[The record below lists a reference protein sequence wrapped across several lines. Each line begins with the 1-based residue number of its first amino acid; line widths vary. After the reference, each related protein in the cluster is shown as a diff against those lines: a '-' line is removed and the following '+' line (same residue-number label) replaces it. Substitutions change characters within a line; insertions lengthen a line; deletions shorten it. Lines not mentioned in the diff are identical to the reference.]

1 MMTKYANK
9 IKQNL
14 THLIKEMHHHSDD
27 YVKHPGID
35 FTRTRKLS
43 FETMMNFILAMNG
56 NSIYTEL
63 MTYFEYDPNIASTSA
78 FVQQRDKIKP
88 EDFVQLFNDFTD
100 TYDRLKLFR
109 GFRLLAVD
117 GSTLNI
123 AHNPN
128 DSLTYLKSE
137 TAQKG
142 YNSLHLNALYD
153 LQNKLYVDATV
164 QMIRKSHERQAL
176 IEMVNQSRLTSPT
189 ILIADRG
196 YEGYNTFAHLERK
209 GWNYVIRVKD
219 IKSKS
224 IVSSLSLPNQDEFD
238 QAITLKLTRKQT
250 NEVKANPDK
259 YKILPNNARFDFFEL
274 DHLEYDEMSFR
285 VVRFKLTET
294 TYETLITN
302 LDASEF
308 TPKDLKELY
317 HMRWGIETSFREL
330 KYALGLVSFHAKKIP
345 FILQEIFAKLTMYN
359 FCLMITLNVVL
370 KQKKR
375 KHDYQ
380 VNFTGAIHLC
390 CQYFKS
396 NCIEVEQ
403 LIEKNILPIRKDR
416 QDKRNLKFKA
426 YISFI
431 YRIN

>member
-14 THLIKEMHHHSDD
+14 THLIKEMHDHSDD

-63 MTYFEYDPNIASTSA
+63 MTYFEYDPDTASTSA

-88 EDFVQLFNDFTD
+88 EAFVQLFNDFTD
-100 TYDRLKLFR
+100 TYDNLKLFR

-128 DSLTYLKSE
+128 DSLTYLKSA
-137 TAQKG
+137 TAKKG
-142 YNSLHLNALYD
+142 YNSLHLNTLYD
-153 LQNKLYVDATV
+153 LQNKLYIDGTV
-164 QMIRKSHERQAL
+164 QMVRKSHERQAL
-176 IEMVNQSRLTSPT
+176 IEMINQSRITSPT

-196 YEGYNTFAHLERK
+196 YESYNTFAHLQRK
-209 GWNYVIRVKD
+209 GWNYIIRVKD
-219 IKSKS
+219 INSRG
-224 IVSSLSLPNQDEFD
+224 IVSSLSLPTSDEFD
-238 QAITLKLTRKQT
+238 QVITLQLTRKQT
-250 NEVKANPDK
+250 NEVKANPEK
-259 YKILPNNARFDFFEL
+259 YKFLPNNARFDFFEL
-274 DHLEYDEMSFR
+274 DHVEYYEISFR

-302 LDASEF
+302 LDESAF
-308 TPKDLKELY
+308 LATDLKELY

-359 FCLMITLNVVL
+359 FCEMITLNVVIS
-370 KQKKR
+370 QKKR
-375 KHDYQ
+375 KYDYQ
-380 VNFTGAIHLC
+380 VNFTAAIHFC

-396 NCIEVEQ
+396 NHIQVEK
-403 LIEKNILPIRKDR
+403 LIKKTILPIRKDR
-416 QDKRNLKFKA
+416 QDERSLKIKTC
-426 YISFI
+426 ISFI
-431 YRIN
+431 YRIK